1 MWRILTLVGEYLL
14 KQSVKTMLL
23 GAGLGLASTAGILTA
38 LNVYI
43 SRLQQ
48 QANSMAS
55 DAIALLALSGFH
67 IAFSMVIGAVVF
79 RLTLNASVKLVKL
92 K

>member
-1 MWRILTLVGEYLL
+1 MWRILFLVGEFLL
-14 KQSVKTMLL
+14 KQSIKTALL
-23 GAGLGLASTAGILTA
+23 GAGLGLASTAGVLVA
-38 LNVYI
+38 LNIYI
-43 SRLQQ
+43 SKLQS
-48 QANSMAS
+48 QANSMPS
-55 DAIALLALSGFH
+55 DTIALLAMSGFP